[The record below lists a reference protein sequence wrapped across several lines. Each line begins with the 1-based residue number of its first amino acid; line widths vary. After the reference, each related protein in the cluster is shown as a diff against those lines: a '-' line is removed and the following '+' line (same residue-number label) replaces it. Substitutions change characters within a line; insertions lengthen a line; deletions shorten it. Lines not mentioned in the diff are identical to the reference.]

1 MAALQAEME
10 KLALHLYYMQNADQ
24 DVRSDICIMKQVVK
38 KSEAERMRA
47 EAEKQQQVLRGRL
60 AHAPLPAFDLAE
72 GAWRCPSRERR
83 CPKRPPPASGS
94 PAWVAGWPLSLRC

>member
-1 MAALQAEME
+1 ME

-24 DVRSDICIMKQVVK
+24 DVRSDIRIMKQVVK

-60 AHAPLPAFDLAE
+60 SPPLTLQRAP
-72 GAWRCPSRERR
+72 GAAPRVNAAARRGRRRPRGRRLGLRVGPCP
-83 CPKRPPPASGS
+83 
-94 PAWVAGWPLSLRC
+94 

>member
-1 MAALQAEME
+1 ME

-24 DVRSDICIMKQVVK
+24 DVRSDIRIMKQVVK

-83 CPKRPPPASGS
+83 CPQRPLQRPPPASGS